1 MPIYSFKCVTCGA
14 LADKLMSWDKLCRS
28 EVVCTRC
35 SVEMRRVV
43 TAPAKTASGWG
54 DQGVVTGIYNKGL
67 GCYVTSD
74 RHAEQVAKSRG
85 LVRFQDV
92 FEGNAWDRTIDESID
107 SQCNLHLQHS
117 RDATEVRDRM
127 SAGADM
133 GEALAEVFS
142 VERMKSDGTLK
153 EDVNG

>member
-1 MPIYSFKCVTCGA
+1 
-14 LADKLMSWDKLCRS
+14 MSWEKLSRS
-28 EVVCTRC
+28 EIVCTRC
-35 SVEMRRVV
+35 NLEMRRTV

-74 RHAEQVAKSRG
+74 RHAEQIAKSRG

-92 FEGNAWDRTIDESID
+92 FEGNSYDRMIDESID
-107 SQCNLHLQHS
+107 SQCNMHLQHS
-117 RDATEVRDRM
+117 RDAAEVRDRM

-133 GEALAEVFS
+133 GEAFAEVFS
-142 VERMKSDGTLK
+142 VERMKADGTLK